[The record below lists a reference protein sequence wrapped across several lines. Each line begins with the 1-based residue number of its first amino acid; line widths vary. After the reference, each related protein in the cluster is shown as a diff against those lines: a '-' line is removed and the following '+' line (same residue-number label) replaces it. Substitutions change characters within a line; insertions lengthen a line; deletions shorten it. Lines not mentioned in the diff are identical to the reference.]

1 MANEVGSWNAVAGL
15 DVGQQAQQGVDL
27 RIRKRLAAVVV
38 QFNANRGGIDVRVPT
53 PPGGTRVPGALML
66 IHQLQQTAI
75 APNQVMG
82 TDAALG
88 IAQGAL
94 RLR

>member
-1 MANEVGSWNAVAGL
+1 
-15 DVGQQAQQGVDL
+15 
-27 RIRKRLAAVVV
+27 
-38 QFNANRGGIDVRVPT
+38 
-53 PPGGTRVPGALML
+53 ML